1 MVFLLKDRIDGDHE
15 TEKLK
20 IDTMKEL
27 QDFYHMMANKHQ
39 KMFTMTIDFDYIQEN
54 NHDGQIEIHSMESL
68 KE

>member
-20 IDTMKEL
+20 INTIKEL
-27 QDFYHMMANKHQ
+27 HDFYHLMANKHQ
-39 KMFTMTIDFDYIQEN
+39 EMFTMTIDFDCIQEN
-54 NHDGQIEIHSMESL
+54 NYDGQIEIHSIQSL